1 MGNKI
6 KLAILWHMHQPDYR
20 SPVVSDFTLPWVRL
34 HGIKDYY
41 GMVHLLG
48 QFPGIK
54 MTFNLVP
61 SLLVQLQQY
70 LAGGED
76 IYQKIFTKPADSLF
90 PDEVGFLV
98 THFFKANRDH
108 LIRRHPGYEALYRK
122 KMNYLGR
129 NGDPDWRNVFS
140 AEELRDIQVW
150 FPLSHFDEEYQE
162 NDGEIRSLLRQGGK
176 FSEPDKRIIVR
187 KEKELLGK
195 IIPEYRRFSESGQIE
210 ISTSPFYHPIL
221 PLLIDPQMGR
231 ISNPHLPEYPL
242 AFHWRED
249 AVGQLEK
256 ARQYVENLFGG
267 KIAGVWPSEG
277 SLSSAVL
284 EILEQMGFLWTAAD
298 ETNLSRTLS
307 RSIERDAQMN
317 VRNPELLYRPYR
329 MENSSLRIFF
339 RDHHLSDLIGFYYQK
354 FDAAEA
360 AADLHRRLK
369 ALQDERRGERT
380 VSIIL
385 DGENAWEFYPHN
397 GRDFLKQFYALLSRD
412 KTIETVTFAE
422 AAATEP
428 EVLSTYCPGSWIN
441 GNFDI
446 WIGDEEDRK
455 GWELLKEAHNAMEM
469 EKSKLPPEKLPL
481 IRDRLFIAEGSDW
494 FWWFGRQNFTSDLE
508 VFDSLFRQNLQE
520 VYRLLGLPVP
530 EKLKIPVC
538 DLDRIREIRV
548 LEPGDYVGPVID
560 GEITDFFE
568 WEDAGEIILEISGS
582 AMNMSQSIVQA
593 IRYGFNR
600 QDLFLRIDTRKEAE
614 AYFATGFSLT
624 IAIQEDGRKST
635 ITLPGGAKTTA
646 FAVQV
651 ADPLDVGLGKIIE
664 LRISLKSLGLAEGES
679 FSIRFEWFAAGQLF
693 QSIPVRAP
701 IRLRVPTGHDYSAN
715 WQV

>member
-1 MGNKI
+1 MGNKM

-20 SPVVSDFTLPWVRL
+20 RPVTSDFALPWVRL

-41 GMVHLLG
+41 GMVHLLD

-70 LAGGED
+70 REGGED
-76 IYQKIFTKPADSLF
+76 FYQKIFSKPADALL
-90 PDEVGFLV
+90 PDEIGFLV
-98 THFFKANRDH
+98 THFFKVNRDH
-108 LIRRHPGYEALYRK
+108 LIRPRPGYEALYRK
-122 KMNYLGR
+122 KMNHLGR
-129 NGDPDWRNVFS
+129 NGEPDWRNVFS
-140 AEELRDIQVW
+140 VEELRDIQVW

-162 NDGEIRSLLRQGGK
+162 NDGEIRSLLHRGGP
-176 FSEPDKRIIVR
+176 FSETDKQIIGR
-187 KEKELLGK
+187 KETELLGK
-195 IIPEYRRFSESGQIE
+195 IIPEYRRFFESGQIE

-221 PLLIDPQMGR
+221 PLLIDPQLGR
-231 ISNPHLPEYPL
+231 VTNPHLSEYTL
-242 AFHWRED
+242 SFHWPED
-249 AVGQLEK
+249 AAGQLET
-256 ARQYVENLFGG
+256 ARQYVETLFGG
-267 KIAGVWPSEG
+267 KISGIWPSEG
-277 SLSSAVL
+277 SLSTAVL
-284 EILEQMGFLWTAAD
+284 DILKQMGFLWTAAD
-298 ETNLSRTLS
+298 ETNLSRSLS
-307 RSIERDAQMN
+307 RAIERDAQMN

-329 MENSSLRIFF
+329 MENSSTRIFF

-369 ALQDERRGERT
+369 AIQAGGGDERT

-397 GRDFLKQFYALLSRD
+397 GRDFLKQFYTLLSRD

-428 EVLSTYCPGSWIN
+428 GVLSTYSPGSWIN

-455 GWELLKEAHNAMEM
+455 GWELLKETRNAMEM
-469 EKSKLPPEKLPL
+469 EKSKLPPETWRL

-494 FWWFGRQNFTSDLE
+494 FWWFGEQNFTPDLE
-508 VFDSLFRQNLQE
+508 VFDLLFRQNLQE

-538 DLDRIREIRV
+538 DLSRIREIRV
-548 LEPGDYVGPVID
+548 REPQDYIGPVID

-582 AMNMSQSIVQA
+582 AMNMAHSIVQA

-614 AYFATGFSLT
+614 AYFATGFSLA

-635 ITLPGGAKTTA
+635 ITLPGGARTSA
-646 FAVQV
+646 FAALV

-664 LRISLKSLGLAEGES
+664 MRLSLKALGLAEGES
-679 FSIRFEWFAAGQLF
+679 FSIRFEWFTAGQPF
-693 QSIPVRAP
+693 QSIPARSP
-701 IRLRVPTGHDYSAN
+701 IRLRIPTRQEYTAN